1 MKLPHRAWRSVGA
14 GPVSVHAPSSSA
26 KIHEPGPELVEAIM
40 RTAMMLR
47 EQLYHPAR
55 KLRPSALFA
64 NSRELI
70 EVGLIE

>member
-1 MKLPHRAWRSVGA
+1 MGTGA
-14 GPVSVHAPSSSA
+14 LSVHALGLSA
-26 KIHEPGPELVEAIM
+26 KIHEPGPKLVEAIM

-47 EQLYHPAR
+47 EQLHHPAR

-70 EVGLIE
+70 EVGLVEY